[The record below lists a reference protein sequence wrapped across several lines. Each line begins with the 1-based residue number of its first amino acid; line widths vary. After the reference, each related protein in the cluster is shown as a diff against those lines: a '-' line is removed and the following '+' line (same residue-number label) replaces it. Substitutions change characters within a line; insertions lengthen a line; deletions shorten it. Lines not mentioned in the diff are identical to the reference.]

1 MEDVGKI
8 SLRHLEPED
17 YPSLK
22 EAMLASYQHWTSG
35 HWNEEDIRRL
45 LSIFPQGQIAIF
57 DDDVMVGCSLSLI
70 VNYDHFGDDHNYR
83 TITGNYTFDTHSPK
97 GDMLYGIDTFVR
109 PEYRGLRVGRR
120 LYDAR
125 QELCERLN
133 LRGIIFGG
141 RIPHFHKY
149 PDITPREYLDKVKR
163 REILDPTLNFQLA
176 NDFRIVKILKNYLE
190 GDRESREYA
199 VLLKWDNIYYEK
211 KWPKLSTSQSIVRL
225 GLIQWQMRSY
235 ADLDELFTQIEFFI
249 DSVAGYNSDFA
260 LLPEFFNAPLMAKY
274 NDLGEA
280 EAIRKLAEYS
290 NEIRDRMQQLAVAYN
305 VNIIGGSMPYIG
317 DDNKVYNVGYVYRRN
332 GTHESYSKIHI
343 TPEETRAWG
352 IHGGDKV
359 KTIQTDCGP
368 IGVLICYD
376 VEFPELARLLSEENM
391 RILFVPFLTDTQ
403 NAYSRVRYTA
413 RARAIENECYV
424 AIAGSVGNLPK
435 VENMDVRFAQS
446 VVFTPCDFAFPTNG
460 IKAEATAN
468 TEMILVA
475 DVDLDLLRELHR
487 FGSVRNL
494 RDRRTDVYRLEAVT
508 DQKKTTVPLFD

>member
-22 EAMLASYQHWTSG
+22 EAMMASYEQWTSG
-35 HWNEEDIRRL
+35 HWKEEDIRQL

-97 GDMLYGIDTFVR
+97 GDILYGIDTFVR
-109 PEYRGLRVGRR
+109 PEYRGLRLGRR

-133 LRGIIFGG
+133 LRGIVFGG
-141 RIPHFHKY
+141 RIPGFHKY
-149 PDITPREYLDKVKR
+149 PDLTPREYLDKVKR
-163 REILDPTLNFQLA
+163 REILDSTLNFQLA

-190 GDRESREYA
+190 GDHESREYA

-211 KWPKLSTSQSIVRL
+211 KWPKLSSAQSIVRL

-260 LLPEFFNAPLMAKY
+260 LFPEFFNAPLMAKY

-305 VNIIGGSMPYIG
+305 VNIIGGSMPHICK
-317 DDNKVYNVGYVYRRN
+317 DHKV
-332 GTHESYSKIHI
+332 
-343 TPEETRAWG
+343 
-352 IHGGDKV
+352 
-359 KTIQTDCGP
+359 
-368 IGVLICYD
+368 
-376 VEFPELARLLSEENM
+376 
-391 RILFVPFLTDTQ
+391 
-403 NAYSRVRYTA
+403 
-413 RARAIENECYV
+413 
-424 AIAGSVGNLPK
+424 
-435 VENMDVRFAQS
+435 
-446 VVFTPCDFAFPTNG
+446 
-460 IKAEATAN
+460 
-468 TEMILVA
+468 
-475 DVDLDLLRELHR
+475 
-487 FGSVRNL
+487 
-494 RDRRTDVYRLEAVT
+494 
-508 DQKKTTVPLFD
+508 